1 METRVGG
8 KNDYI
13 WHLSVLPP
21 LGSCGNKNVS
31 DIDQP
36 SSCFTYS
43 S

>member
-1 METRVGG
+1 MEEKGAGG

-13 WHLSVLPP
+13 WHLSM
-21 LGSCGNKNVS
+21 SCGNKNVS
-31 DIDQP
+31 DTDQL